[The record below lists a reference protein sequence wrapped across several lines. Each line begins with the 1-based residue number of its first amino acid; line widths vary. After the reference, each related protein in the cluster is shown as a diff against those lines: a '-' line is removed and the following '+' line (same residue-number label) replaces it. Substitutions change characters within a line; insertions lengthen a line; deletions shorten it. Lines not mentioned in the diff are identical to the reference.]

1 MRTRILDLPVQT
13 ATHAHPE
20 HQLVIGLR
28 GCADF
33 EVQGQG
39 GAVNRLHACVVP
51 SGEAH
56 AFSGRGHNNMLIMDL
71 PVAAAGA
78 LASDGAHRLFER
90 PRFVQL
96 DHQLQGLLDF
106 AQYALAAPQAADD
119 GLEWHLGGVVLASLQ
134 RRLGLDGDVPRA
146 RGALSPEELLR
157 LEAYVLANLDRPLS
171 VSALAAQVCVSSSH
185 FHALYRQATGMTP
198 HQHVLA
204 LRVREATQLLRET
217 RLPVAEV
224 ASRCGFSSQS
234 ALTHALRRQ
243 LGETPRAVRLGA

>member
-51 SGEAH
+51 GGEAH
-56 AFSGRGHNNMLIMDL
+56 AFSGRGHNHMLIMDL
-71 PVAAAGA
+71 PSAAAGA
-78 LASDGAHRLFER
+78 LGGNDAERLFER

-106 AQYALAAPQAADD
+106 AQYAVATPQAEQD
-119 GLEWHLGGVVLASLQ
+119 GLNWHLGGVLLAALQ
-134 RRLGLDGDVPRA
+134 RRLGVDAGAQRA
-146 RGALSPEELLR
+146 RGALSSEELQR
-157 LEAYVLANLDRPLS
+157 LETYVLANLDRPLS
-171 VSALAAQVCVSSSH
+171 VASLAAQVCVSSSH

-204 LRVREATQLLRET
+204 LRVREAAHLLRDSA
-217 RLPVAEV
+217 LPVAEV

-243 LGETPRAVRLGA
+243 LGQTPRALRIGG

>member
-78 LASDGAHRLFER
+78 LASAGAHRLFER

-106 AQYALAAPQAADD
+106 AQYALAAPQAAED
-119 GLEWHLGGVVLASLQ
+119 GLEWHLGGVLLASLQ
-134 RRLGLDGDVPRA
+134 RRLGLDGDVQRA
-146 RGALSPEELLR
+146 PGALSAEELQR
-157 LEAYVLANLDRPLS
+157 LDAYVLSNLDRPLS
-171 VSALAAQVCVSSSH
+171 VAALAAQVCVSSSH

-198 HQHVLA
+198 HQYVLS
-204 LRVREATQLLRET
+204 LRVREAAQLLRET
-217 RLPVAEV
+217 RLPLAEV